1 MADASSARAARA
13 AASSAAAEAA
23 RPAASAAFILRSA
36 AVGGAA
42 GGDASAAAAAA
53 GDDRDSPCSSS
64 RLMSATPAL
73 SRGEGPRRS
82 PSLSVAPPPSS
93 ASTTPTRSVAASS
106 AAAAAANAA
115 PFGANGDGTARIAAA
130 ATAARVD
137 IEASAEASAHNS
149 RRRDARMCA
158 ASTSTRSGYAAP
170 GVTGGGEDAAGSSG
184 SRGDAN
190 GELDLTGSRRARG
203 AERSSSLEPA
213 LDAGSPRS
221 LPYVFSFLTRGGS
234 PSPAA
239 ASHPSNAETEAAR
252 PSPRL
257 SAASS
262 CAEPTL
268 CAARRRS
275 RTNASPACADSP
287 RAHTSC
293 FACSIF
299 CRGFASLLRR
309 DRRVPKIENESPRCF
324 PDPEGRGFR
333 FSGDRP
339 AASSPGSSA
348 SRSSS
353 ESSPRRRSPAAPP
366 AAGEPAADPG
376 WEKTPGASASTE
388 FRRKGGERRGDGD
401 RSRAESARCSG
412 DREPRRE
419 AGDSCRTRLFL
430 RSSRSRLRASRAN
443 PRPSRVTGE
452 PATPRGSAGPRE
464 PPGAPWVPAG
474 SAFAVGGS
482 MGGTRARGYAG
493 ARGAKPTISPE
504 SASACA
510 AGPAA
515 EAAEVNPLSAAAN
528 DALGD
533 GDAAS
538 DSPLDCTVR
547 NVTETTRRFGCPASA
562 RADRRRAFPART
574 IAPVRRYSGS
584 AAAATDVPKKPPPRT
599 FRSFPR
605 ARPACPSARR
615 SSLSSSRSASNSA
628 PSWGEGDVH
637 GGRAAAS
644 PPRSAASSATP
655 PKSVARLRFSF
666 SSRRFAARICDPACA
681 SNAADAATRR
691 TNGAASRVPRS
702 FEATCA
708 R

>member
-1 MADASSARAARA
+1 
-13 AASSAAAEAA
+13 
-23 RPAASAAFILRSA
+23 
-36 AVGGAA
+36 
-42 GGDASAAAAAA
+42 
-53 GDDRDSPCSSS
+53 
-64 RLMSATPAL
+64 
-73 SRGEGPRRS
+73 
-82 PSLSVAPPPSS
+82 
-93 ASTTPTRSVAASS
+93 
-106 AAAAAANAA
+106 
-115 PFGANGDGTARIAAA
+115 
-130 ATAARVD
+130 
-137 IEASAEASAHNS
+137 
-149 RRRDARMCA
+149 MCA
-158 ASTSTRSGYAAP
+158 ASTSARSGYAAP

-275 RTNASPACADSP
+275 RANASPACADSP

-388 FRRKGGERRGDGD
+388 FRRKGASAAATATAPAPNPRDVPATASRVARRGI
-401 RSRAESARCSG
+401 RAALGFFSAPADPGYARPG
-412 DREPRRE
+412 
-419 AGDSCRTRLFL
+419 RTPGLPG
-430 RSSRSRLRASRAN
+430 SRAN
-443 PRPSRVTGE
+443 PRRRAGRPGPGSHRAPLGPGGVGIRGGRVDGGH
-452 PATPRGSAGPRE
+452 ARARIRG
-464 PPGAPWVPAG
+464 
-474 SAFAVGGS
+474 
-482 MGGTRARGYAG
+482 RARGEANDL
-493 ARGAKPTISPE
+493 ARE
-504 SASACA
+504 RASACA

-574 IAPVRRYSGS
+574 IAPARRYSGS

-628 PSWGEGDVH
+628 PSSGEGDVH